1 MPLEHRRREPAPGI
15 FRLVLPLPF
24 PGLNRVNAYLL
35 TGGADTTLVDC
46 GIHYPD
52 EKDDHGWADVEA
64 ALDACGVAVG
74 DVKRLVVTHSH
85 IDHYG
90 MAATFVERSGCE
102 MWMHETIADDLDAYR
117 DPEGTRSRLRD
128 LFRDHG
134 VDPEELDELTKFEDW
149 RAFVSGL
156 VKPQVKLKGDEELDE
171 LTKFEDWRAFV
182 SGLVEPRVK
191 LEGGEDI
198 EVGPRTWEV
207 VYTPGHARSHIC
219 LWSAS
224 DRVLISGDHLLP
236 TITPHIDFR
245 RGAEDDP
252 LGDFL
257 ASLATVER
265 LDPALVLPGH
275 GRPFEEGAERARIV
289 ARHHDRRLG
298 AILQIVRKEPHS
310 ADEITDEIFG
320 TTLLNFE
327 RRLALGEALAHLRY
341 LSKREEIVRSEKEDG
356 TFVYQKVSRKRR
368 DENDD

>member
-1 MPLEHRRREPAPGI
+1 MHLEHRRREPAPGI

-24 PGLNRVNAYLL
+24 PGLDRVNAYLL

-46 GIHYPD
+46 GIYFPD
-52 EKDDHGWADVEA
+52 ENDDHGWNDVA
-64 ALDACGVAVG
+64 AAIEACGVAVT
-74 DVKRLVVTHSH
+74 DVKRLIVTHSH

-90 MAATFVERSGCE
+90 MAAMFVERSGCE
-102 MWMHETIADDLDAYR
+102 MWMHETIDDDLDAYR

-149 RAFVSGL
+149 RAFVSGFL
-156 VKPQVKLKGDEELDE
+156 EPEVKL
-171 LTKFEDWRAFV
+171 T
-182 SGLVEPRVK
+182 
-191 LEGGEDI
+191 GGE
-198 EVGPRTWEV
+198 EVEIGPRTWEIV
-207 VYTPGHARSHIC
+207 HTPGHARSHVC

-224 DRVLISGDHLLP
+224 DRALISGDHLLP

-257 ASLATVER
+257 SALATVER

-298 AILQIVRKEPHS
+298 AILQIVRKEAHS
-310 ADEITDEIFG
+310 ADEITNEIFG

-341 LSKREEIVRSEKEDG
+341 LSKRGEIVRTEKEDG
-356 TFVYQKVSRKRR
+356 TFVYQKASRRKRD
-368 DENDD
+368 DEDD